1 MDLVVAYDV
10 KTDSP
15 EGRRRLRKVA
25 QVCLNYGQRVQYSVF
40 ECRVDEKALVKL
52 RTGLEKVMKVSE
64 DSVRIYRI
72 SPSDTWVA
80 GVDHYIDFD
89 EPLVY

>member
-1 MDLVVAYDV
+1 MDLVVAYDIR
-10 KTDSP
+10 TDSA

-40 ECRVDEKALVKL
+40 ECRVDERTFVKL
-52 RTGLEKVMKVSE
+52 RRGLEQAIKSSE
-64 DSVRIYRI
+64 DSVRIYWI
-72 SPSDTWVA
+72 SPSDTWIA

-89 EPLVY
+89 EPLLF